1 MPKSASIA
9 ATPTASTVPPS
20 VERLASLLDDRFRIP
35 GTDVR
40 FGLDSL
46 IGLIPV
52 VGDLFTAGA
61 GAVILGWAVKLQV
74 RRRTILR
81 MVLNLFVD
89 WLLGSVPLIGDLFDL
104 SFKANLRNVELMRGE
119 LAQRSG

>member
-1 MPKSASIA
+1 MPPATSATQTSS
-9 ATPTASTVPPS
+9 PTTVPPA

-61 GAVILGWAVKLQV
+61 GALILWWAVKLQL

-104 SFKANLRNVELMRGE
+104 SFKANLRNVELMRRE
-119 LAQRSG
+119 LARRPA